1 MRQAVVGIVIA
12 LLVAAGLGVGY
23 LAENPSP
30 QVVSASSTTTRENPF
45 TSSTTSTVSSTGLE
59 LRIDLNSTR
68 IQSGG
73 TLAANVTLFNTLN
86 SSLSL
91 DYFSPPNFSSWDNH
105 DFVCAA
111 SGVLGM
117 ASFAVIKGHYSAG
130 NLSQAPAPLQVAA
143 LAGLPCLSFM
153 PSAGEQVTFSPRSS
167 EVTVPGATSLR
178 ATMNVTTVSCIAL
191 PRGSSQCHGN
201 VGLFGY
207 WITGTGAICCPGSSD
222 NSQYFR
228 YFTPGEYTL
237 VAEDLL
243 EQTVYAYF
251 LVTQGP
257 TPADAIAAEEALC
270 CNPGPPTIDLT
281 LANFANVP
289 ISSLN
294 ATLRLVPS
302 NGSASPKSYPF
313 AFGVNSSS
321 LLSPGQTVE
330 EVETLQGSAFDI
342 GVSYPLTISGTYT
355 NGTDFTYTQQVQFSN
370 SVPSW

>member
-1 MRQAVVGIVIA
+1 LFLTILV
-12 LLVAAGLGVGY
+12 VAALGSGY
-23 LAENPSP
+23 LAVNSGR
-30 QVVSASSTTTRENPF
+30 QVASTSSTTTTHENPF
-45 TSSTTSTVSSTGLE
+45 ASSATSTVSPTGLE

-68 IQSGG
+68 IRSGG

-86 SSLSL
+86 SSLSMGL
-91 DYFSPPNFSSWDNH
+91 FSPPNFSSWDNH

-111 SGVLGM
+111 SGVLDT
-117 ASFAVIKGHYSAG
+117 ASFALIKGHFSAG
-130 NLSQAPAPLQVAA
+130 NLSQAPAPLQLAA
-143 LAGLPCLSFM
+143 LADLPCVSFL
-153 PSAGEQVTFSPRSS
+153 PSAGEQVTFSPHSS
-167 EVTVPGATSLR
+167 EVMVPGDLTVQATL
-178 ATMNVTTVSCIAL
+178 NVTTVSCIAL

-207 WITGTGAICCPGSSD
+207 WVAGTGAICCPGRSD

-228 YFTPGEYTL
+228 YFTPGAYTL

-243 EQTVYAYF
+243 DQTAYAYF
-251 LVTQGP
+251 QVTQGP
-257 TPADAIAAEEALC
+257 SPAAVSAEESPFSD
-270 CNPGPPTIDLT
+270 PGAPVVGLT

-302 NGSASPKSYPF
+302 NSSASPTSYPF

-321 LLSPGQTVE
+321 LLSPGQTAEDVE
-330 EVETLQGSAFDI
+330 ALQGGAFDI

-355 NGTDFTYTQQVQFSN
+355 NGTEFAYTQQVQFVN